1 MVDGPAPSLG
11 ARVVPIV
18 IDGSGSEYATSNSD
32 WHSFDSFLD
41 AEVPAA
47 AASGDEIEQ
56 LRLQA
61 AAAGKAAAFSAAASR
76 DEIEQLRLQAA
87 AAARSY
93 REARDDAA
101 VEAIYQAAMESN
113 STSGVESS
121 EEPPNPFTSTPLTD
135 SGLNARLDSRFAPAS
150 TSRSVVAV
158 AASTST
164 GTVTSNVAPP
174 ADAQGGSTA
183 DGASAD
189 LRLIL
194 KSVLDIQKAIE
205 RMAARGI

>member
-1 MVDGPAPSLG
+1 
-11 ARVVPIV
+11 VPIV
-18 IDGSGSEYATSNSD
+18 IDGSGSEYATSDSD

-93 REARDDAA
+93 REARAA
-101 VEAIYQAAMESN
+101 AARREAINQAA
-113 STSGVESS
+113 
-121 EEPPNPFTSTPLTD
+121 
-135 SGLNARLDSRFAPAS
+135 
-150 TSRSVVAV
+150 
-158 AASTST
+158 
-164 GTVTSNVAPP
+164 VAPP
-174 ADAQGGSTA
+174 ADAHGGLTA
-183 DGASAD
+183 DGVRAD

>member
-1 MVDGPAPSLG
+1 MVAGPAPSLG
-11 ARVVPIV
+11 APSVPIV
-18 IDGSGSEYATSNSD
+18 IDGSESEHNS
-32 WHSFDSFLD
+32 SDSDL
-41 AEVPAA
+41 P
-47 AASGDEIEQ
+47 GTT
-56 LRLQA
+56 
-61 AAAGKAAAFSAAASR
+61 AAFPAAAASR

-174 ADAQGGSTA
+174 ADAHGGLTA
-183 DGASAD
+183 DGVRAD

>member
-1 MVDGPAPSLG
+1 MAK
-11 ARVVPIV
+11 AR
-18 IDGSGSEYATSNSD
+18 
-32 WHSFDSFLD
+32 
-41 AEVPAA
+41 AA
-47 AASGDEIEQ
+47 RNLARNAA
-56 LRLQA
+56 QA
-61 AAAGKAAAFSAAASR
+61 AF
-76 DEIEQLRLQAA
+76 
-87 AAARSY
+87 
-93 REARDDAA
+93 
-101 VEAIYQAAMESN
+101 ESN
-113 STSGVESS
+113 STSVVETS
-121 EEPPNPFTSTPLTD
+121 EEPPNPFTSTPVID
-135 SGLNARLDSRFAPAS
+135 PELNARLESRFASAS